1 MHLLDHFENFIHIAL
16 LLCYLYRQPSK
27 LYVLDDL
34 QVQCIFYPEAKH
46 HQFATEAISFCPCF
60 IIPQCKLHA
69 SKSSLQIYSL
79 VHQVCDII
87 WFQHTAWQPQYQW
100 ACAGAGKSPL
110 TSFLVI
116 ELNGRTL
123 VKTQWRNTVCTSPK
137 RQQF

>member
-1 MHLLDHFENFIHIAL
+1 MHLLEHFENFIHIAL

-27 LYVLDDL
+27 LNVLDDL
-34 QVQCIFYPEAKH
+34 QVKCIFYPEAKH

-87 WFQHTAWQPQYQW
+87 WFQHTAATISVGMFHVCMSNTKTCISVLHQRLDYSWRSQVTKLCITHF
-100 ACAGAGKSPL
+100 A
-110 TSFLVI
+110 
-116 ELNGRTL
+116 TL
-123 VKTQWRNTVCTSPK
+123 
-137 RQQF
+137 